1 MIRLPK
7 VKPDNVVR
15 HELVLGRAERELLD
29 TAVTAIAAN
38 RVLTPLVALLS
49 DVSALTAIFILLE
62 ATGLIDLIPDGIRQ
76 GIESGVFDSIEK
88 AEEAWDST
96 QRLKEEIENTARVA
110 AGLAPISP
118 LPMPPGVRLGLAIL
132 VMKKQLS

>member
-1 MIRLPK
+1 MGMPK

-132 VMKKQLS
+132 VMKKQLT

>member
-1 MIRLPK
+1 MGMPK

-88 AEEAWDST
+88 AEEAWNSA
-96 QRLKEEIENTARVA
+96 QRLKEEIENTDRIA

-132 VMKKQLS
+132 VMKKQLT

>member
-1 MIRLPK
+1 MGMPK

-15 HELVLGRAERELLD
+15 HELVLGRSEREFLD

-132 VMKKQLS
+132 VMKKQLT

>member
-1 MIRLPK
+1 MGMPK

-15 HELVLGRAERELLD
+15 HELVLGRSERELLD

-96 QRLKEEIENTARVA
+96 QRLKEEIEHTARVA

-132 VMKKQLS
+132 VMKKQLT

>member
-1 MIRLPK
+1 VIRLPK

>member
-1 MIRLPK
+1 MPK

-15 HELVLGRAERELLD
+15 HELVLGRSERELLD

-132 VMKKQLS
+132 VMKKQLT

>member
-1 MIRLPK
+1 MGMPK

-49 DVSALTAIFILLE
+49 DVSALSAIFILLE
-62 ATGLIDLIPDGIRQ
+62 ATGLIDLIPNEIRQ
-76 GIESGVFDSIEK
+76 GIESGVFETIEM
-88 AEEAWDST
+88 AEEAWDSA
-96 QRLKEEIENTARVA
+96 QRIKEEIENTARIA

-118 LPMPPGVRLGLAIL
+118 IPMPPGIRLGLAIL

>member
-1 MIRLPK
+1 MGMPK

-15 HELVLGRAERELLD
+15 HELVLGRSERELLD

-62 ATGLIDLIPDGIRQ
+62 ATGLIDLIPNEIRQ

-132 VMKKQLS
+132 VMNKQLS